1 MKKQT
6 RKYKIDEYLFNLNV
20 WQYRKAM
27 QILPDLLSISLN
39 TFHNYRRILPEST
52 QDIPYEK
59 VILMEKLFD
68 FPHGT
73 LAYQHPKIESL
84 KSMLIDD

>member
-73 LAYQHPKIESL
+73 LAYQHPEIESL
-84 KSMLIDD
+84 KSILIDD

>member
-1 MKKQT
+1 MEKQI

-39 TFHNYRRILPEST
+39 TFHNYRRIPMESS

-59 VILMEKLFD
+59 VILMEKLFELQM
-68 FPHGT
+68 GT
-73 LAYQHPKIESL
+73 LAYQYPEIESL
-84 KSMLIDD
+84 KSMLIND

>member
-1 MKKQT
+1 
-6 RKYKIDEYLFNLNV
+6 
-20 WQYRKAM
+20 M

-68 FPHGT
+68 FQQGT
-73 LAYQHPKIESL
+73 LAYQHPEIESL
-84 KSMLIDD
+84 KSMLIDDWPTPFLKAHGLFRKHPRKKCVVALG